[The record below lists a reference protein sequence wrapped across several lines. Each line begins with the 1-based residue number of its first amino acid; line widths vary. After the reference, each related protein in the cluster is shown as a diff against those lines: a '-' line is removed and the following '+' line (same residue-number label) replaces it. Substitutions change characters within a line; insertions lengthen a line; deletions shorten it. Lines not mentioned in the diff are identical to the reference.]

1 MKKRRIIIDEMVT
14 RKLREYYDSNY
25 DFKSYVDRY
34 CVQNHI
40 SLEVALTHKMIKEA
54 ALYYKE
60 RTN

>member
-1 MKKRRIIIDEMVT
+1 MSEMVT

-34 CVQNHI
+34 CTKHHI
-40 SLEVALTHKMIKEA
+40 SLDVALTHKEIKEV